1 MRKAYYV
8 RLSQVKD
15 EQAYSLLL
23 NCRHCIHVQLREYI
37 SENRVKSY
45 MKAKLIEKI
54 PTQQGTVYRLTEK
67 GYREFDKSIIHDH
80 YRYHSNSVEH
90 DIALADK
97 YIQTMRDEPYCRWRN
112 EEDLKHDR
120 KEQIEDLR
128 EQGRYEDALR
138 LACSSVPDCVI
149 TTTSG
154 VSYGFDIVTDNYTAA
169 DIQEKIDYCEEMQID
184 FRSERI

>member
-23 NCRHCIHVQLREYI
+23 NCRHCTHDQLREYI
-37 SENRVKSY
+37 SENQVKSY

-80 YRYHSNSVEH
+80 YRYYYVNPKS
-90 DIALADK
+90 
-97 YIQTMRDEPYCRWRN
+97 
-112 EEDLKHDR
+112 
-120 KEQIEDLR
+120 
-128 EQGRYEDALR
+128 
-138 LACSSVPDCVI
+138 
-149 TTTSG
+149 
-154 VSYGFDIVTDNYTAA
+154 
-169 DIQEKIDYCEEMQID
+169 
-184 FRSERI
+184 

>member
-23 NCRHCIHVQLREYI
+23 NCRHCTHDQLREYI
-37 SENRVKSY
+37 SENRVNSY

-120 KEQIEDLR
+120 KEQIEDLPR
-128 EQGRYEDALR
+128 FVAVY
-138 LACSSVPDCVI
+138 
-149 TTTSG
+149 
-154 VSYGFDIVTDNYTAA
+154 F
-169 DIQEKIDYCEEMQID
+169 
-184 FRSERI
+184 